1 MIADN
6 LAIALYTSTKGHFGY
21 KDCYKH
27 TVERMLKEI
36 PLFDS
41 YCKVAHIKYSEEDGE
56 DQLVEM
62 ETFLNKHGFNVLITK
77 GDWSHNKGSHAQE
90 YYKDML
96 NVFCSTWVRSKKYT
110 FVCEDD
116 ELLNFRGS
124 FCKSVAAA
132 ISFLEKD
139 RNALCVKVNRD
150 TETDLSKATEV
161 FDNLIYR
168 QDKDYTPW
176 GPTFTFQ
183 PTIVRS
189 SEWMHSLRIINK
201 NLHLLDRVHCELMS
215 GEVFKEFSDY
225 ALPFFFFNPNK
236 INTKH
241 IGLKQQIEKFKNYES
256 LDNPAAL

>member
-6 LAIALYTSTKGHFGY
+6 LAIVLYTTTKGHFGY

-36 PLFDS
+36 PFFDS
-41 YCKVAHIKYSEEDGE
+41 YRKVAHIKYSKEDGE
-56 DQLVEM
+56 NQLIEM
-62 ETFLNKHGFNVLITK
+62 ETFLNKYGFNVLITK
-77 GDWSHNKGSHAQE
+77 GDWSHNKNSHSQE

-96 NVFCSTWVRSKKYT
+96 KVFCSTEIRSKKYT
-110 FVCEDD
+110 FICEDD
-116 ELLNFRGS
+116 ELLNFKGS
-124 FCKSVAAA
+124 FSKSVGAA
-132 ISFLEKD
+132 ISFLEKH

-150 TETDLSKATEV
+150 IETDLSKATEV
-161 FDNLIYR
+161 FDDLIYS
-168 QDKDYTPW
+168 QDNDYTPW

-201 NLHLLDRVHCELMS
+201 NLHLLDRVHCELIS
-215 GEVFKEFSDY
+215 GQVFKQFSDSTN
-225 ALPFFFFNPNK
+225 PFLFFNPNK

-241 IGLKQQIEKFKNYES
+241 IGLEEEIDRLK
-256 LDNPAAL
+256 